1 MFATA
6 LLADPLLR
14 ILCAY
19 ELELLRGEP
28 LAQLIAA
35 LDTWPTAYVAAA
47 KA

>member
-1 MFATA
+1 MFANP

-19 ELELLRGEP
+19 ELELLRGTA

-35 LDTWPTAYVAAA
+35 LDTWPAAYVAAA